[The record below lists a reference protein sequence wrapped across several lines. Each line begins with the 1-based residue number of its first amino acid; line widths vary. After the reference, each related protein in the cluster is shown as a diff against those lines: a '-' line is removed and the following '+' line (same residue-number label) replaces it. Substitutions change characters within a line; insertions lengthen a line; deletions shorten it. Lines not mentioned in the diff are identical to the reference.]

1 MTIYT
6 LSHGSLKLDVSDQG
20 GVIEGFW
27 RDTTPLLRPGK
38 KSGVATDASC
48 FPLVPFANRVSG
60 NRFVWQGRE
69 YQLQPNVEWDAH
81 YLHGDGWLG
90 EWQCVSHSD
99 DSLCLVYEHRSGVYH
114 YRVSQAFHLTA
125 DTLTV
130 TLSVTNQ
137 GAETLPFGTGWHP
150 YFPLSPQT
158 RIQAQASGYWL
169 EREQWLAGEFCEQLP
184 QELDFNQPAPLPRQ
198 WVNNGFAGWNG
209 QARIEQPQEGYAIIM
224 ETTPPAP
231 CYFFALPKGSVSRQ
245 IQALEHQLGTQLL
258 QRTTRRVKLTP
269 EGMTYYQ
276 RAKDVL
282 SNLSELDG
290 LFQQDATSIS
300 GKLRIDIPP
309 GIAKSLLLPRLS
321 EFLYLHPGI
330 ELELSSHDRPVDI
343 LHDGFDCVIRTG
355 ALPED
360 GVIARP
366 LGKLTMVNCASPH
379 YLTRFGYPQSPDDL
393 TSHAIVRYTPHLGVH
408 PLGFEVASVNG
419 VQWFKSGGMLTVNS
433 SENYLTAGLAGL
445 GIIQIPRIAVREAL
459 RAGRLIEVLPGY
471 RAEPLSLSLVYPQRR
486 ELSRRVNLFMQWLA
500 GVMKEYLD

>member
-1 MTIYT
+1 MLEKTINNA
-6 LSHGSLKLDVSDQG
+6 
-20 GVIEGFW
+20 ICA
-27 RDTTPLLRPGK
+27 LLFR
-38 KSGVATDASC
+38 
-48 FPLVPFANRVSG
+48 
-60 NRFVWQGRE
+60 
-69 YQLQPNVEWDAH
+69 
-81 YLHGDGWLG
+81 
-90 EWQCVSHSD
+90 
-99 DSLCLVYEHRSGVYH
+99 
-114 YRVSQAFHLTA
+114 
-125 DTLTV
+125 
-130 TLSVTNQ
+130 
-137 GAETLPFGTGWHP
+137 
-150 YFPLSPQT
+150 
-158 RIQAQASGYWL
+158 
-169 EREQWLAGEFCEQLP
+169 CEQQSVKEMDKIHAMQLFIKVA
-184 QELDFNQPAPLPRQ
+184 ELESFSAQRISLLCQREVFRARYRHWNINLAP
-198 WVNNGFAGWNG
+198 
-209 QARIEQPQEGYAIIM
+209 
-224 ETTPPAP
+224 
-231 CYFFALPKGSVSRQ
+231 
-245 IQALEHQLGTQLL
+245 QLL